1 MLFFNAILPKTITRK
16 FLDQASKKFTLGFS
30 NTPGAI
36 KPLYFLDKDGNKI
49 YSIWTQTYMIVS
61 GYVGLAINC

>member
-1 MLFFNAILPKTITRK
+1 MLFFNAILPKTITRQ

-49 YSIWTQTYMIVS
+49 YSIWT
-61 GYVGLAINC
+61 